1 MFRRGVTLLELLVA
15 LVVIG
20 ILASLALPAYQ
31 RHVRRVH
38 RVDATMALHDLLA
51 AQERFHL
58 RHGAYSSNPA
68 AAPPAG
74 LGTGVISA
82 GGRYSITVALSADG
96 QSFIATA
103 TPTREG
109 GQADDAECLAFS
121 VDQRGRRAVSG
132 SGDASSCWRQAP

>member
-1 MFRRGVTLLELLVA
+1 MFRRGVTLLELLIA

-20 ILASLALPAYQ
+20 ILASITVPAYRQ
-31 RHVRRVH
+31 YVRRVH
-38 RVDATMALHDLLA
+38 RVDATVALQDLLA

-74 LGTGVISA
+74 LGSGSISP
-82 GGRYSITVALSADG
+82 GGKYSLTVALSADG

-109 GQADDAECLAFS
+109 GQAADTECLAFS

-132 SGDASSCWRQAP
+132 SGDVDSCWRQSP

>member
-1 MFRRGVTLLELLVA
+1 MFRRGITLLDLLIA

-20 ILASLALPAYQ
+20 ILASITVPAYRQ
-31 RHVRRVH
+31 HVRRVH
-38 RVDATMALHDLLA
+38 RVDATAALHDLLA

-58 RHGAYSSNPA
+58 RHGAYSANLA

-74 LGTGVISA
+74 LGVDVITP
-82 GGRYSITVALSADG
+82 GGRYSLEAALSADG

-109 GQADDAECLAFS
+109 GQAGDVECLALS

-132 SGDASSCWRQAP
+132 SGDSASCWRQGP